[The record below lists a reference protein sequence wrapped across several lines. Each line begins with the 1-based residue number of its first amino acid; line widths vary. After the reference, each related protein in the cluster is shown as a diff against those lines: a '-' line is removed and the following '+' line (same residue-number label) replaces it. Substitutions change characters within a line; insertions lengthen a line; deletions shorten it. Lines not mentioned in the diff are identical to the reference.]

1 MKGNDGVEYGYV
13 VNILAVMVLFGD
25 GIAVFLGNSVFDLN
39 GLFGDNESPVV
50 KADPYAD
57 AAIARSK
64 SRRNAAQKH
73 CRSEDHGNDRRRAF
87 SY

>member
-57 AAIARSK
+57 PAIPRSRKAHGTAKQPLGGAAP
-64 SRRNAAQKH
+64 
-73 CRSEDHGNDRRRAF
+73 
-87 SY
+87 